1 MKIKSILK
9 LSGFAIALG
18 VIAWG
23 ASLLAREPNSSQ
35 AAPEPKVTTGFPVFS
50 PLAPQ
55 GDHASSTKGDILLQ
69 SYLHA
74 KLPGPL
80 ARRLLDEL
88 YATSNF
94 ARTRGNFD
102 ALRQA
107 LRTSKSSEERVG
119 LARVL
124 STFYSRGDS
133 HGLNKE
139 VRAALLEAKA
149 SHDLSYLS
157 ASVLAYTRLD
167 YFDDSESFLAYAW
180 GKRAIDDD
188 GYFGE
193 LAHLLNLAPPAG
205 RASILQT
212 LQQGNNPYARDI
224 LTAQLTQGS
233 VVAELPAHESRILEK
248 MLTDCEPV
256 LPGEKHQ
263 IGLISSFQYSA
274 WLKALA
280 TLGAA
285 GDPAKY
291 ERAILA
297 RIAAPESDPRTA
309 VAFLSNPESDSFIL
323 SQHRTPAYAKL
334 LARIDAYATEPGNS
348 STVLD
353 RVREVHHRTEMLSR

>member
-18 VIAWG
+18 VIVWG
-23 ASLLAREPNSSQ
+23 ASLLAREPISSQ
-35 AAPEPKVTTGFPVFS
+35 AAAESKVTTGFPVFS

-291 ERAILA
+291 DRAILA

-323 SQHRTPAYAKL
+323 SQHRTPAYAQL
-334 LARIDAYATEPGNS
+334 LARIDAYAREPGNS